1 MEIWS
6 SHSLD
11 NHQLT
16 VAAFTGYN
24 VALSRLR
31 LDSGTQAILLPDPA
45 PWGMAF
51 YDHIHPAVSY
61 GVFEKGLAY
70 GQESAQHAD
79 QGLMEVEQV
88 LGNVDIQAPLWTE
101 PMLLVY
107 KVEGDLSYC
116 TSGLSTSKQSAWLAA
131 MTVAG
136 TVTNSCP

>member
-6 SHSLD
+6 SHPLD

-16 VAAFTGYN
+16 VAAFAGYN

-31 LDSGTQAILLPDPA
+31 LDSGTQAIPLPDPV
-45 PWGMAF
+45 PWGVAF

-61 GVFEKGLAY
+61 GVIEKGFAY
-70 GQESAQHAD
+70 GQESAEQTG

-116 TSGLSTSKQSAWLAA
+116 TSSLSSKKHSDWLAA
-131 MTVAG
+131 MSVTG
-136 TVTNSCP
+136 TVTNTCP